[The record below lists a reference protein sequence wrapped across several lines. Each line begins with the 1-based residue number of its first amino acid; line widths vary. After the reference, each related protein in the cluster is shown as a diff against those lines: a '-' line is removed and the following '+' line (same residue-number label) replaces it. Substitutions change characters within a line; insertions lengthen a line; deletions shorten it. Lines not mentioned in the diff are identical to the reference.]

1 MGISNLNEI
10 EWEQSQERKMR
21 KALINDKIII
31 EAPMFLDKGTEFSLK
46 EVSEPDKKAFR
57 YFVSII
63 YNVSYN
69 SANSMWE

>member
-1 MGISNLNEI
+1 
-10 EWEQSQERKMR
+10 MR

-46 EVSEPDKKAFR
+46 EVLEPDKKAFR

-63 YNVSYN
+63 NNVSYN
-69 SANSMWE
+69 SANST